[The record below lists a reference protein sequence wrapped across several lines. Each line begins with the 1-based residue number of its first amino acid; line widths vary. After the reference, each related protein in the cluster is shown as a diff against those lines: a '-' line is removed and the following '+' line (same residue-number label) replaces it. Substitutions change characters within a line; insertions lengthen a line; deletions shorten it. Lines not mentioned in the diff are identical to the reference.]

1 MKKSFSR
8 QIIVLLAIVLLFA
21 LLSLIPMFLFNRPGV
36 DPWRMSIAMMVIQN
50 VGIFIIPA
58 FITAR
63 IFNNGRTVQTLM
75 LDKFP
80 GWGHLGMMLLIY
92 VASIPMMNSIIEW
105 NEGIRLPESMAGIE
119 QWLRAQEDMALQAT
133 ELMMDINTVGQLI
146 VVILTVGL
154 LTGIGEELIFRGSI
168 QRLMIENRVNVHVA
182 IWVSAFIFSALHM
195 QFYGFVPRMLLG
207 VFFGYLVV
215 YSGSLWLPILAH
227 ALNNTMATVTY
238 YQPSLENIPW
248 LGTTTPVI
256 TCISTLLTLLL
267 ILFYVKYMRTARR
280 V

>member
-8 QIIVLLAIVLLFA
+8 QVIVLLAIVLLFA
-21 LLSLIPMFLFNRPGV
+21 LLSLIPMYLFNRPGV

-80 GWGHLGMMLLIY
+80 GWSHLGMMLLIY
-92 VASIPMMNSIIEW
+92 IASIPIMNSIIEW

-133 ELMMDINTVGQLI
+133 ELMMDIDSVGQLI

-168 QRLMIENRVNVHVA
+168 QRLMIENRVNVHAA
-182 IWVSAFIFSALHM
+182 IWISAFIFSALHM

-207 VFFGYLVV
+207 AFFGYLVV
-215 YSGSLWLPILAH
+215 CSGSLWLPILAH

-238 YQPSLENIPW
+238 YQPSLETIPW
-248 LGTTTPVI
+248 LGATNPGI
-256 TCISTLLTLLL
+256 TIVSTIVTLLL
-267 ILFYVKYMRTARR
+267 VLYYVKYMRIKR
-280 V
+280 

>member
-21 LLSLIPMFLFNRPGV
+21 LLSLIPMYLFNRPGV
-36 DPWRMSIAMMVIQN
+36 DPWRMSIAMMVIQD

-80 GWGHLGMMLLIY
+80 RWSQLGMMLLIY
-92 VASIPMMNSIIEW
+92 IASIPMMNSIIEW

-119 QWLRAQEDMALQAT
+119 QWLRAQENMALQAT
-133 ELMMDINTVGQLI
+133 ELMMDIDSIGQLI
-146 VVILTVGL
+146 VVILTIGL

-168 QRLMIENRVNVHVA
+168 QRLMIENRVNVHAA
-182 IWVSAFIFSALHM
+182 IWISAFIFSALHM

-207 VFFGYLVV
+207 AFFGYLVV
-215 YSGSLWLPILAH
+215 CSSSLWLPILAH

-238 YQPSLENIPW
+238 YQPSLETIPW
-248 LGTTTPVI
+248 LGATTPGI
-256 TCISTLLTLLL
+256 TIISTIVTLLL
-267 ILFYVKYMRTARR
+267 VLYYVKYMRIKR
-280 V
+280 

>member
-36 DPWRMSIAMMVIQN
+36 DPWRMSIAMMVIQD

-80 GWGHLGMMLLIY
+80 GWSHLGMMLLIY
-92 VASIPMMNSIIEW
+92 IASIPMMNSIIEW

-119 QWLRAQEDMALQAT
+119 QWLRAQENMALQAT
-133 ELMMDINTVGQLI
+133 ELMMDIDSIGQLI
-146 VVILTVGL
+146 VVILTIGL

-168 QRLMIENRVNVHVA
+168 QRLMIENRVNVHAA
-182 IWVSAFIFSALHM
+182 IWISAFIFSALHM

-207 VFFGYLVV
+207 AFFGYLVV
-215 YSGSLWLPILAH
+215 CSGSLWLPILAH

-238 YQPSLENIPW
+238 YQPSLETTPW
-248 LGTTTPVI
+248 LGATNPGI
-256 TCISTLLTLLL
+256 TIISTIVTLLL
-267 ILFYVKYMRTARR
+267 VLYYIKYMRIKH
-280 V
+280 

>member
-21 LLSLIPMFLFNRPGV
+21 LLSLIPMYLFNRPGV
-36 DPWRMSIAMMVIQN
+36 DPWRMSIAMMVIQD

-80 GWGHLGMMLLIY
+80 GWSHLGMMLLIY
-92 VASIPMMNSIIEW
+92 IASIPIMNSIIEW

-119 QWLRAQEDMALQAT
+119 QWLRAQENMALQAT
-133 ELMMDINTVGQLI
+133 ELMMDIDSIGQLI
-146 VVILTVGL
+146 VVILTIGL

-168 QRLMIENRVNVHVA
+168 QRLMIENRVISV
-182 IWVSAFIFSALHM
+182 IW
-195 QFYGFVPRMLLG
+195 
-207 VFFGYLVV
+207 
-215 YSGSLWLPILAH
+215 
-227 ALNNTMATVTY
+227 
-238 YQPSLENIPW
+238 
-248 LGTTTPVI
+248 
-256 TCISTLLTLLL
+256 
-267 ILFYVKYMRTARR
+267 
-280 V
+280 

>member
-8 QIIVLLAIVLLFA
+8 QVIVLLAIVLLFA
-21 LLSLIPMFLFNRPGV
+21 LLSLIPMYLFNRQGV

-80 GWGHLGMMLLIY
+80 GWSHLGMMLLIY
-92 VASIPMMNSIIEW
+92 IASIPIMKSIIEW

-133 ELMMDINTVGQLI
+133 ELMMDIDSVGQLI

-168 QRLMIENRVNVHVA
+168 QRLMIENRVNIHAA
-182 IWVSAFIFSALHM
+182 IWISAFIFSALHM

-207 VFFGYLVV
+207 AFFGYLVV
-215 YSGSLWLPILAH
+215 CSGSLWLPILAH

-238 YQPSLENIPW
+238 YQPSLETIPW
-248 LGTTTPVI
+248 LGATNPGI
-256 TCISTLLTLLL
+256 TIVSTIVTLLL
-267 ILFYVKYMRTARR
+267 VLYYVKYMRIKH
-280 V
+280 

>member
-21 LLSLIPMFLFNRPGV
+21 LLSLIPMYLFNRPGV
-36 DPWRMSIAMMVIQN
+36 DPWRMSIAMMVIQD

-80 GWGHLGMMLLIY
+80 GWSHLGMMLLIY
-92 VASIPMMNSIIEW
+92 IASIPMMNSIIEW

-119 QWLRAQEDMALQAT
+119 QWLRAQENMALQAT
-133 ELMMDINTVGQLI
+133 ELMMDIDSVGQLI
-146 VVILTVGL
+146 VVILTIGL

-168 QRLMIENRVNVHVA
+168 QRLMIENRVNVHAA
-182 IWVSAFIFSALHM
+182 IWISAFIFSALHM

-207 VFFGYLVV
+207 AFFGYLVV
-215 YSGSLWLPILAH
+215 CSGSLWLPILAH

-238 YQPSLENIPW
+238 YQPSLETTPW
-248 LGTTTPVI
+248 LGATTPGI
-256 TCISTLLTLLL
+256 TIISTIVTLLL
-267 ILFYVKYMRTARR
+267 VLYYVKYMRIKH
-280 V
+280 

>member
-21 LLSLIPMFLFNRPGV
+21 LLSLIPMYLFNRPGI
-36 DPWRMSIAMMVIQN
+36 DPWRMSIAMMVIQD

-80 GWGHLGMMLLIY
+80 RWSQLGMMLLIY
-92 VASIPMMNSIIEW
+92 IASIPIMNSIIEW

-133 ELMMDINTVGQLI
+133 ELMMDIDSVGQLI

-168 QRLMIENRVNVHVA
+168 QRLMIENRVNIHAA
-182 IWVSAFIFSALHM
+182 IWISAFIFSALHM

-207 VFFGYLVV
+207 AFFGYLVV
-215 YSGSLWLPILAH
+215 CSGSLWLPILAH

-238 YQPSLENIPW
+238 YQPSLETIPW
-248 LGTTTPVI
+248 LGATTPGI
-256 TCISTLLTLLL
+256 TIISTIVTLLL
-267 ILFYVKYMRTARR
+267 VLYYVKYMRIKR
-280 V
+280 

>member
-21 LLSLIPMFLFNRPGV
+21 LLSLIPMYLFNRPGV
-36 DPWRMSIAMMVIQN
+36 DPWRMSIAMMVIQD

-80 GWGHLGMMLLIY
+80 GWSHLGMMLLIY
-92 VASIPMMNSIIEW
+92 IASIPIMNSIIEW

-133 ELMMDINTVGQLI
+133 ELMMDIDSVGQLI

-168 QRLMIENRVNVHVA
+168 QRLMIENRVNVHAA
-182 IWVSAFIFSALHM
+182 IWISAFIFSALHM

-207 VFFGYLVV
+207 AFFGYLVV
-215 YSGSLWLPILAH
+215 CSGSLWLPILAH

-238 YQPSLENIPW
+238 YQPSLETIPW
-248 LGTTTPVI
+248 LGATTPGI
-256 TCISTLLTLLL
+256 TIISTIVTLLL
-267 ILFYVKYMRTARR
+267 VLYYVKYMRIKR
-280 V
+280 

>member
-36 DPWRMSIAMMVIQN
+36 DPWRMSIAMMIIQD

-80 GWGHLGMMLLIY
+80 GWSHLGMMLLIY
-92 VASIPMMNSIIEW
+92 IASIPIMNSIIEW

-133 ELMMDINTVGQLI
+133 ELMMDIDSVGQLI

-168 QRLMIENRVNVHVA
+168 QRLMIENRVNVHAA
-182 IWVSAFIFSALHM
+182 IWISAFIFSALHM

-207 VFFGYLVV
+207 AFFGYLVV
-215 YSGSLWLPILAH
+215 CSGSLWLPILAH

-238 YQPSLENIPW
+238 YQPSLETIPW
-248 LGTTTPVI
+248 LGATTPGI
-256 TCISTLLTLLL
+256 TIISTIVTLLL
-267 ILFYVKYMRTARR
+267 VLYYVKYMRIKR
-280 V
+280 

>member
-8 QIIVLLAIVLLFA
+8 QVIVLLAIVLLFA
-21 LLSLIPMFLFNRPGV
+21 LLSLIPMYLFNRPGV

-80 GWGHLGMMLLIY
+80 GWSHLGMMLLIY
-92 VASIPMMNSIIEW
+92 IASIPIMNSIIEW

-133 ELMMDINTVGQLI
+133 ELMMDIDSVGQLI

-168 QRLMIENRVNVHVA
+168 QRLMIENRVNIHAA
-182 IWVSAFIFSALHM
+182 IWISAFIFSALHM

-207 VFFGYLVV
+207 AFFGYLVV
-215 YSGSLWLPILAH
+215 CSGSLWLPILAH

-238 YQPSLENIPW
+238 YQPSLETIPW
-248 LGTTTPVI
+248 LGATNPGI
-256 TCISTLLTLLL
+256 TIVSTIVTLLL
-267 ILFYVKYMRTARR
+267 VLYYVKYMRIKH
-280 V
+280 

>member
-21 LLSLIPMFLFNRPGV
+21 LLSLIPMYLFNRPGV
-36 DPWRMSIAMMVIQN
+36 DPWRMSIAMMVIQD

-75 LDKFP
+75 LDTFP
-80 GWGHLGMMLLIY
+80 GWSHLGMMLLIY
-92 VASIPMMNSIIEW
+92 IASIPIMNSIIEW

-119 QWLRAQEDMALQAT
+119 QWLRAQENMALQAT
-133 ELMMDINTVGQLI
+133 ELMMDIDSVGQLI

-168 QRLMIENRVNVHVA
+168 QRLMIENRVNVHAA
-182 IWVSAFIFSALHM
+182 IWISAFIFSALHM

-207 VFFGYLVV
+207 AFFGYLVV
-215 YSGSLWLPILAH
+215 CSGSLWLPILAH

-238 YQPSLENIPW
+238 YQPSLETIPW
-248 LGTTTPVI
+248 LGATTPGI
-256 TCISTLLTLLL
+256 TIISTIVTLLL
-267 ILFYVKYMRTARR
+267 VLYYVKYMRIKR
-280 V
+280 

>member
-21 LLSLIPMFLFNRPGV
+21 LLSLIPMYLFNRPGV
-36 DPWRMSIAMMVIQN
+36 DPWRMSIAMMVIQD

-80 GWGHLGMMLLIY
+80 GWSHLGMMLLIY
-92 VASIPMMNSIIEW
+92 IASIPIMNSIIEW

-119 QWLRAQEDMALQAT
+119 QWLRAQENMALQAT
-133 ELMMDINTVGQLI
+133 ELMMDIDSIGQLI
-146 VVILTVGL
+146 VVILTIGL

-168 QRLMIENRVNVHVA
+168 QRLMIENRVNVHAA
-182 IWVSAFIFSALHM
+182 IWISAFIFSALHM

-207 VFFGYLVV
+207 AFFGYLVV
-215 YSGSLWLPILAH
+215 CSGSLWLPILAH

-238 YQPSLENIPW
+238 YQPSLETIPW
-248 LGTTTPVI
+248 LGATTPGI
-256 TCISTLLTLLL
+256 TIISTIVTLLL
-267 ILFYVKYMRTARR
+267 VLYYVKYMRIKR
-280 V
+280 